1 MKNKKTTFDKLYNKE
16 RKRKKNKIK
25 IKFMQKNYIKKIKK
39 IIIKEIK
46 RSFYQKDIFFIN
58 VKIED
63 LKKVDLA
70 CENILCLIDKE
81 TNHLYFQ
88 NFTYKQHAD
97 SFYIYSVKDMNEM
110 FENFYKIKQEEEV
123 KK

>member
-25 IKFMQKNYIKKIKK
+25 IKFIQKNYIKKIKK

-70 CENILCLIDKE
+70 CEDILCLIDKE

-88 NFTYKQHAD
+88 SFAYIQHSN
-97 SFYIYSVKDMNEM
+97 SFDIYSVKDMNEI